1 MTTIQSQSQVRAED
15 TTQSLSQNPVQNL
28 NRDLGQDRD
37 QDTNQDPGQSQD
49 QDRSQDLDQDQ
60 GLGNAVEIH
69 HLTCTT
75 GRIQII
81 SEGSTIQRTKLT
93 TIGVTSPSIT
103 IIDMSIG
110 QLGHLQDQDNFEE
123 KVLLQVL
130 KNWIT
135 NA

>member
-28 NRDLGQDRD
+28 
-37 QDTNQDPGQSQD
+37 D